1 MSESLIIGLAGILT
15 SGVLGGL
22 GLYFGYRARSQP
34 FRERLYDAQLSFI
47 LEAIRSANELH
58 SACVALAM
66 AQEETA
72 SATARKNA
80 AELGR
85 AFFSTVAQAS
95 ALAPLPV
102 SDAFTTFAEA
112 VRDYLRVRSPKVDSL
127 SGVDDAW
134 ARIVV
139 PIRHF
144 AGVDA
149 ISNENLRLFKSLA
162 EELDRASLPT
172 PGS

>member
-1 MSESLIIGLAGILT
+1 M
-15 SGVLGGL
+15 
-22 GLYFGYRARSQP
+22 
-34 FRERLYDAQLSFI
+34 SFI
-47 LEAIRSANELH
+47 
-58 SACVALAM
+58 
-66 AQEETA
+66 
-72 SATARKNA
+72 ARV
-80 AELGR
+80 
-85 AFFSTVAQAS
+85 S
-95 ALAPLPV
+95 LPV